1 MLGVLLAQLALA
13 GPCPG
18 PSFDTS
24 VSETLPGER
33 ERGEAP
39 TVHPTPVFL
48 VRWRGLIRPAMSF
61 ASLDGTVVAAERT
74 ATWAWRRR
82 PAALVRPSTPLSA
95 GIWTLQGRDRSKAK
109 RDAIKR
115 QGGDPAVGTRTAPAV
130 VGDRFRVEPGEVAA
144 IELTA
149 ATGTW
154 TTSTTRDL
162 DEDDAR
168 AEIAATAAETGLP
181 VTDPVRFDAGPLA
194 EAVAKARG

>member
-61 ASLDGTVVAAERT
+61 ASLDGTVVAAERWHLDPPGPRPQQGQ
-74 ATWAWRRR
+74 ARRH
-82 PAALVRPSTPLSA
+82 
-95 GIWTLQGRDRSKAK
+95 Q
-109 RDAIKR
+109 
-115 QGGDPAVGTRTAPAV
+115 AP
-130 VGDRFRVEPGEVAA
+130 G
-144 IELTA
+144 
-149 ATGTW
+149 W
-154 TTSTTRDL
+154 
-162 DEDDAR
+162 
-168 AEIAATAAETGLP
+168 
-181 VTDPVRFDAGPLA
+181 
-194 EAVAKARG
+194 